1 MRPLYRCGIRTSKKK
16 YLHSGNGKM
25 TNVMIP
31 NFVEFIE
38 ADSVV
43 KIRWEHKEAKLVDS
57 NDREI
62 SLLEVLPVLKD
73 KCTRKKLFG
82 ETLEEEAKIYQFVE
96 WSLRFGP
103 DLQGD
108 QAATALKELNS
119 FLENRVYLTQHRLTL
134 ADVVAFYTVHSLI
147 AKLTYYEK
155 ERYVHVS
162 RWYNLIQHTPVKMK
176 LLEVKF
182 SRSKLY

>member
-1 MRPLYRCGIRTSKKK
+1 MD
-16 YLHSGNGKM
+16 
-25 TNVMIP
+25 P
-31 NFVEFIE
+31 NN
-38 ADSVV
+38 S
-43 KIRWEHKEAKLVDS
+43 LV
-57 NDREI
+57 I
-62 SLLEVLPVLKD
+62 FAVFFK
-73 KCTRKKLFG
+73 G

-147 AKLTYYEK
+147 VNIMNFSADVCSRLCFQFCSICNLSYK
-155 ERYVHVS
+155 RVS
-162 RWYNLIQHTPVKMK
+162 EQNFK
-176 LLEVKF
+176 
-182 SRSKLY
+182 